1 MPTSTFENLPENKKK
16 IILEASI
23 KEFKRVLLSDASINK
38 IIKDANISRGSF
50 YTYFKDIK
58 DLYMYT
64 LKTYQKKFYD
74 IANEATHETKG
85 DLIET
90 TKKIY
95 EKIIED
101 YKKDKS
107 EFKHIFLNMNYDISI
122 RNQLGYDLECRY
134 KLIELTSK
142 IDKKS
147 LNINTEEELF
157 YIIDIIVGIVVHGL
171 VEIFIN
177 DRDAESIKQKLD
189 KQIQIIKEGIY
200 KWNNSLNT

>member
-16 IILEASI
+16 IIIEASI

-50 YTYFKDIK
+50 YTYFEDIK

-64 LKTYQKKFYD
+64 LKTYKKKFYD

-107 EFKHIFLNMNYDISI
+107 KFKHIFLNMNYDISI

-200 KWNNSLNT
+200 K

>member
-142 IDKKS
+142 IDKKN
-147 LNINTEEELF
+147 LNIKKEEELF
-157 YIIDIIVGIVVHGL
+157 YIIDIIIGIVVHGL

-177 DRDAESIKQKLD
+177 DRDAELIKQKLD

-200 KWNNSLNT
+200 K

>member
-1 MPTSTFENLPENKKK
+1 
-16 IILEASI
+16 
-23 KEFKRVLLSDASINK
+23 
-38 IIKDANISRGSF
+38 
-50 YTYFKDIK
+50 
-58 DLYMYT
+58 
-64 LKTYQKKFYD
+64 
-74 IANEATHETKG
+74 
-85 DLIET
+85 
-90 TKKIY
+90 
-95 EKIIED
+95 
-101 YKKDKS
+101 
-107 EFKHIFLNMNYDISI
+107 MNYDISI

-147 LNINTEEELF
+147 LNINTKEELF

-200 KWNNSLNT
+200 K

>member
-74 IANEATHETKG
+74 IVNEATHETKG

-200 KWNNSLNT
+200 K

>member
-142 IDKKS
+142 IDKKN

-157 YIIDIIVGIVVHGL
+157 YIIDIIIGIVVHGL

-177 DRDAESIKQKLD
+177 DRDAELIKQKLD

-200 KWNNSLNT
+200 K

>member
-200 KWNNSLNT
+200 K

>member
-16 IILEASI
+16 IIIEASI

-64 LKTYQKKFYD
+64 LKTYKKKFYD

-107 EFKHIFLNMNYDISI
+107 KFKHIFLNMNYDISI

-134 KLIELTSK
+134 KLIELTNK

-200 KWNNSLNT
+200 K

>member
-142 IDKKS
+142 IDKKN
-147 LNINTEEELF
+147 LNIKKEEELF
-157 YIIDIIVGIVVHGL
+157 YIIDIIIGIVVHGL

-200 KWNNSLNT
+200 K

>member
-177 DRDAESIKQKLD
+177 DRDAEAIKQKLD

-200 KWNNSLNT
+200 K